1 MLRVVKPK
9 GAVAIHEST
18 WKKPF
23 SVEEK
28 SEISE
33 RYGTTPLEFN
43 EWKLMLSKAG
53 TTDIVSEFEE
63 WSKPEMLWDIRKDR
77 KVKNHKNVMTIL
89 EKIITAF
96 RIFKI
101 YGLKGVV
108 KVFENERFFF
118 RMVLNGGLGYALFK
132 GTKKEKN

>member
-63 WSKPEMLWDIRKDR
+63 
-77 KVKNHKNVMTIL
+77 
-89 EKIITAF
+89 
-96 RIFKI
+96 
-101 YGLKGVV
+101 
-108 KVFENERFFF
+108 
-118 RMVLNGGLGYALFK
+118 
-132 GTKKEKN
+132 

>member
-1 MLRVVKPK
+1 M
-9 GAVAIHEST
+9 
-18 WKKPF
+18 F
-23 SVEEK
+23 
-28 SEISE
+28 
-33 RYGTTPLEFN
+33 
-43 EWKLMLSKAG
+43 
-53 TTDIVSEFEE
+53 
-63 WSKPEMLWDIRKDR
+63 WDIRKDR

-132 GTKKEKN
+132 GIKVAMIEHNGTPIELIEFESK